1 MTPSLVIVGT
11 VALDDVKTPFGEV
24 HNALGGSAF
33 FAGISASYWTSVG
46 VMAIVGSD
54 YPSNLFS
61 HSCGQTHLFHLTHS
75 TTRQQTPA
83 RAMSP
88 TAMSVEIRPW

>member
-46 VMAIVGSD
+46 VMAIVG
-54 YPSNLFS
+54 
-61 HSCGQTHLFHLTHS
+61 
-75 TTRQQTPA
+75 
-83 RAMSP
+83 P
-88 TAMSVEIRPW
+88 TAGWEGAVVVAGGMTDWRGAGF